1 MNLESTEYGDNKGYC
16 EDLTE
21 GKFSFPVVH
30 AVRASE
36 DDRQILSGCIEPFSS
51 RETMLTLLFYIRHPT
66 EEDAGQCPQSA
77 CSPNYARAYRVVS
90 VYPAG
95 STSAT
100 GAGSNRDSEARGKR
114 AVGQDCQGLGGSA
127 GDRR

>member
-36 DDRQILSGCIEPFSS
+36 DDRQILSECIELFSS
-51 RETMLTLLFYIRHPT
+51 RETMFNLLFEIRHPT
-66 EEDAGQCPQSA
+66 EEDAG
-77 CSPNYARAYRVVS
+77 
-90 VYPAG
+90 
-95 STSAT
+95 
-100 GAGSNRDSEARGKR
+100 
-114 AVGQDCQGLGGSA
+114 
-127 GDRR
+127 

>member
-36 DDRQILSGCIEPFSS
+36 DDRQILSECNNRFQSVGDGIYSVVVRQTFYRRGRRIIRLKRMQFVSCGNVRDRFDIPGG
-51 RETMLTLLFYIRHPT
+51 FYISCRNRFR
-66 EEDAGQCPQSA
+66 Q
-77 CSPNYARAYRVVS
+77 RYRS
-90 VYPAG
+90 LGA
-95 STSAT
+95 TSCW
-100 GAGSNRDSEARGKR
+100 SR
-114 AVGQDCQGLGGSA
+114 L
-127 GDRR
+127 